1 MYEML
6 IILFYIPSSSREK
19 SGNETGGSG
28 SGSGFGL
35 SGESAAEHVPTF
47 SSTSLGSSSAITVDM
62 KNSSGDDGKLVMSF
76 YVFIYFLNS
85 QSSVSSV
92 RLLQ

>member
-1 MYEML
+1 MNLPTSMYEMQ

-62 KNSSGDDGKLVMSF
+62 KNSSGDDGKFFMPF
-76 YVFIYFLNS
+76 
-85 QSSVSSV
+85 
-92 RLLQ
+92 